1 MARLVFLG
9 SSSKYTITAHGLEK
23 MRLALF
29 HSRAASSG
37 VAALCMTV
45 RAAGNAILV
54 NMFNLNKYN
63 VS

>member
-1 MARLVFLG
+1 
-9 SSSKYTITAHGLEK
+9 

-37 VAALCMTV
+37 AAVLYMTV